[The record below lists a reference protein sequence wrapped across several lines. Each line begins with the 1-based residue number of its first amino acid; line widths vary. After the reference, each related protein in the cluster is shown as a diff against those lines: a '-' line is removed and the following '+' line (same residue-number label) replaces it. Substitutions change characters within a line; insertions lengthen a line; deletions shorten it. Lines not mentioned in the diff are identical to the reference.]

1 MFLERDSN
9 SLIAQIIC
17 PVQLERIYR
26 GFILLLTSNQEGSC
40 FLKKKKKSIKFCQKG
55 AALRQ

>member
-17 PVQLERIYR
+17 PAQLERIYR

-40 FLKKKKKSIKFCQKG
+40 FLKKKNSQRK
-55 AALRQ
+55 